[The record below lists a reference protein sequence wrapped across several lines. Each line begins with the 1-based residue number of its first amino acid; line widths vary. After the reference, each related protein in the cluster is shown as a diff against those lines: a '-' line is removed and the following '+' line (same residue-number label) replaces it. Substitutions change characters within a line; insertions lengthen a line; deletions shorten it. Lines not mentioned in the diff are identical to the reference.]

1 MRSLMRGWVE
11 GLKVA
16 IPTLVRKWG
25 IRLFKTVWF
34 LCISII
40 VGHMGP
46 AERYLD
52 HDVASSICDFIY
64 GDVNAETIYD
74 TYTNIDILIVLT
86 LATVIY
92 RLTTLLLNKI
102 RK

>member
-1 MRSLMRGWVE
+1 M
-11 GLKVA
+11 A
-16 IPTLVRKWG
+16 IPALAHKWG
-25 IRLFKTVWF
+25 IRLLKTAWF
-34 LCISII
+34 ICISII
-40 VGHMGP
+40 VGRTLGP

-74 TYTNIDILIVLT
+74 TYTNIDTLIVLT
-86 LATVIY
+86 LTTVIY
-92 RLTTLLLNKI
+92 RLTTLLFNKI

>member
-1 MRSLMRGWVE
+1 M
-11 GLKVA
+11 A
-16 IPTLVRKWG
+16 IPALACKWG
-25 IRLFKTVWF
+25 IRLLKTAWF
-34 LCISII
+34 ICISII
-40 VGHMGP
+40 VGRTLGP
-46 AERYLD
+46 AERYLN

-86 LATVIY
+86 LTTVIY
-92 RLTTLLLNKI
+92 RLTTLLFNKI

>member
-1 MRSLMRGWVE
+1 V
-11 GLKVA
+11 KVD
-16 IPTLVRKWG
+16 IPTRALKWG

-34 LCISII
+34 LCISIL
-40 VGHMGP
+40 VGRTLGP

-52 HDVASSICDFIY
+52 HDVVSSLCDFIY
-64 GDVNAETIYD
+64 GDVNAETLYD

>member
-1 MRSLMRGWVE
+1 MD
-11 GLKVA
+11 
-16 IPTLVRKWG
+16 IPTRALKWG

-34 LCISII
+34 LCISIL
-40 VGHMGP
+40 VGRTLGP

-52 HDVASSICDFIY
+52 HDVVSSLCDFIY
-64 GDVNAETIYD
+64 GDVNAETLYD

-86 LATVIY
+86 LATVID

>member
-1 MRSLMRGWVE
+1 MD
-11 GLKVA
+11 
-16 IPTLVRKWG
+16 IPTRALKWG

-34 LCISII
+34 LCISIL
-40 VGHMGP
+40 VGRTLGP
-46 AERYLD
+46 AEHYLD
-52 HDVASSICDFIY
+52 HDVVSSLCDFIY
-64 GDVNAETIYD
+64 GDVNAETLYD

-86 LATVIY
+86 LAAVIY

>member
-1 MRSLMRGWVE
+1 MD
-11 GLKVA
+11 
-16 IPTLVRKWG
+16 IPTRALKWG
-25 IRLFKTVWF
+25 IRLFKTAWF
-34 LCISII
+34 LCISIL
-40 VGHMGP
+40 VGRTLGP

-52 HDVASSICDFIY
+52 HDVVSSLCDFIY
-64 GDVNAETIYD
+64 GDVNAETLYD

>member
-1 MRSLMRGWVE
+1 VD
-11 GLKVA
+11 
-16 IPTLVRKWG
+16 IPTSALKWG

-34 LCISII
+34 LCISIL
-40 VGHMGP
+40 VGRTLGP

-52 HDVASSICDFIY
+52 HDVVSSLCDFIY
-64 GDVNAETIYD
+64 GDVNAETLYD

-86 LATVIY
+86 LAAVIY

>member
-1 MRSLMRGWVE
+1 MD
-11 GLKVA
+11 
-16 IPTLVRKWG
+16 IPTRALKWG

-34 LCISII
+34 LCISIL
-40 VGHMGP
+40 VGRTLGP

-52 HDVASSICDFIY
+52 HDVVSSLCDFIY

>member
-1 MRSLMRGWVE
+1 MDIRTRAL
-11 GLKVA
+11 
-16 IPTLVRKWG
+16 KWG

-34 LCISII
+34 LCISIL
-40 VGHMGP
+40 VGRTLGP

-52 HDVASSICDFIY
+52 HDVVSSLCDFIY
-64 GDVNAETIYD
+64 GDVNAETLYD

-86 LATVIY
+86 LAAVIY

>member
-1 MRSLMRGWVE
+1 MD
-11 GLKVA
+11 
-16 IPTLVRKWG
+16 IPTLALKWG

-34 LCISII
+34 LCISIL
-40 VGHMGP
+40 VGRTLGP

-52 HDVASSICDFIY
+52 HDVVSSLCDFIY
-64 GDVNAETIYD
+64 GDVNAETLYD

-86 LATVIY
+86 LAMVIY
-92 RLTTLLLNKI
+92 RLTALLLNKI

>member
-1 MRSLMRGWVE
+1 MD
-11 GLKVA
+11 
-16 IPTLVRKWG
+16 IPTRALKWG

-40 VGHMGP
+40 VGRILGP

-52 HDVASSICDFIY
+52 HDVVSSLCDFIY

-86 LATVIY
+86 LAAVIY

>member
-1 MRSLMRGWVE
+1 M
-11 GLKVA
+11 A
-16 IPTLVRKWG
+16 IPALARKWG

-34 LCISII
+34 ICISII
-40 VGHMGP
+40 VGRTLGP

-52 HDVASSICDFIY
+52 HDVASSICNFIY

-74 TYTNIDILIVLT
+74 TYTNIDILIVLA
-86 LATVIY
+86 LSTVIY

>member
-1 MRSLMRGWVE
+1 MGHQAIQN
-11 GLKVA
+11 GLVSMHQHYSR
-16 IPTLVRKWG
+16 PHL
-25 IRLFKTVWF
+25 
-34 LCISII
+34 
-40 VGHMGP
+40 GP

-92 RLTTLLLNKI
+92 RLTTLLLKKI

>member
-1 MRSLMRGWVE
+1 MD
-11 GLKVA
+11 
-16 IPTLVRKWG
+16 IPTSALKWD

-34 LCISII
+34 LCISIL
-40 VGHMGP
+40 VGRTLGP

-52 HDVASSICDFIY
+52 HDVVSSLCDFIY
-64 GDVNAETIYD
+64 GDVNAETLYD

-86 LATVIY
+86 LAAVIY

>member
-1 MRSLMRGWVE
+1 M
-11 GLKVA
+11 A
-16 IPTLVRKWG
+16 IPALARKWG
-25 IRLFKTVWF
+25 IRLLKTAWF
-34 LCISII
+34 LCISIL
-40 VGHMGP
+40 VGRTLGP
-46 AERYLD
+46 AERYLN
-52 HDVASSICDFIY
+52 HDVVSSLCDFIY

>member
-1 MRSLMRGWVE
+1 
-11 GLKVA
+11 
-16 IPTLVRKWG
+16 
-25 IRLFKTVWF
+25 
-34 LCISII
+34 ISYLEIQLLSGVSGGYI
-40 VGHMGP
+40 N
-46 AERYLD
+46 LD

-92 RLTTLLLNKI
+92 RLTTLLLKKI

>member
-1 MRSLMRGWVE
+1 MD
-11 GLKVA
+11 
-16 IPTLVRKWG
+16 IPTRALKWG

-34 LCISII
+34 LCISIL
-40 VGHMGP
+40 VGRTLGP

-52 HDVASSICDFIY
+52 HDAVSSLCDFIY
-64 GDVNAETIYD
+64 GDVNAETLYD

>member
-1 MRSLMRGWVE
+1 MDL
-11 GLKVA
+11 
-16 IPTLVRKWG
+16 PTRALKWG

-34 LCISII
+34 LCISIL
-40 VGHMGP
+40 VGRTLGP

-52 HDVASSICDFIY
+52 HDVVSSLCDFIF
-64 GDVNAETIYD
+64 GDVNAETLYD

-86 LATVIY
+86 LAAVIY

>member
-1 MRSLMRGWVE
+1 MD
-11 GLKVA
+11 
-16 IPTLVRKWG
+16 IPTRALKWG

-34 LCISII
+34 LCISIL
-40 VGHMGP
+40 VGRTLGP

-52 HDVASSICDFIY
+52 HDVVSSLCDFIY
-64 GDVNAETIYD
+64 GDVNAETLYD

-86 LATVIY
+86 LAAVIY
-92 RLTTLLLNKI
+92 RLTTLLLIKI

>member
-1 MRSLMRGWVE
+1 MGHQAVQN
-11 GLKVA
+11 GLVSM
-16 IPTLVRKWG
+16 PQHLVGRTL
-25 IRLFKTVWF
+25 
-34 LCISII
+34 
-40 VGHMGP
+40 GP

-52 HDVASSICDFIY
+52 HDVVSSLCDFIY
-64 GDVNAETIYD
+64 GDVNAETLYD

-86 LATVIY
+86 LAAVIY

>member
-1 MRSLMRGWVE
+1 M
-11 GLKVA
+11 KVD
-16 IPTLVRKWG
+16 IPTRALKWG

-34 LCISII
+34 LCISIL
-40 VGHMGP
+40 VGRTLGP

-52 HDVASSICDFIY
+52 HDVVSSLCDFIY
-64 GDVNAETIYD
+64 GDVNAETLYD

>member
-1 MRSLMRGWVE
+1 MD
-11 GLKVA
+11 
-16 IPTLVRKWG
+16 IPTSALKWG

-34 LCISII
+34 LCISIL
-40 VGHMGP
+40 VGRTLGP

-52 HDVASSICDFIY
+52 HDVVSSLCDFIY
-64 GDVNAETIYD
+64 SDVNAETLYD

-86 LATVIY
+86 LAAVIY

>member
-1 MRSLMRGWVE
+1 MD
-11 GLKVA
+11 
-16 IPTLVRKWG
+16 IPTRALKWG

-34 LCISII
+34 LCISIL
-40 VGHMGP
+40 VGRTLGP

-52 HDVASSICDFIY
+52 HDVVSSLCDFIY

-86 LATVIY
+86 LATFIY

>member
-1 MRSLMRGWVE
+1 M
-11 GLKVA
+11 A
-16 IPTLVRKWG
+16 ITALVRKWG

-34 LCISII
+34 ICISII
-40 VGHMGP
+40 VGRTLGP

-52 HDVASSICDFIY
+52 HDVVSSICNFIY

-74 TYTNIDILIVLT
+74 TYTNIDILIVLA
-86 LATVIY
+86 LSTVIY
-92 RLTTLLLNKI
+92 RLTKMLLNKI

>member
-1 MRSLMRGWVE
+1 MD
-11 GLKVA
+11 
-16 IPTLVRKWG
+16 IPTRALKWG

-34 LCISII
+34 LCISIL
-40 VGHMGP
+40 VGRTLGP
-46 AERYLD
+46 AKRYLD
-52 HDVASSICDFIY
+52 HDVVSSLCDFIY
-64 GDVNAETIYD
+64 GDVNAETLYD

>member
-1 MRSLMRGWVE
+1 M
-11 GLKVA
+11 A
-16 IPTLVRKWG
+16 IPALARKWG
-25 IRLFKTVWF
+25 IRLLKTAWF
-34 LCISII
+34 ICISII
-40 VGHMGP
+40 VGLTLGP
-46 AERYLD
+46 AERYLN

-86 LATVIY
+86 LTTVIY
-92 RLTTLLLNKI
+92 RLTTLLFNKI

>member
-1 MRSLMRGWVE
+1 MD
-11 GLKVA
+11 
-16 IPTLVRKWG
+16 IPTRALKWG

-34 LCISII
+34 LCISIL
-40 VGHMGP
+40 VGRTLGP

-52 HDVASSICDFIY
+52 HDVVSTLCDFIY
-64 GDVNAETIYD
+64 GDVNAETLYD

-86 LATVIY
+86 LAAVIY

>member
-1 MRSLMRGWVE
+1 M
-11 GLKVA
+11 A
-16 IPTLVRKWG
+16 IPALARKWG
-25 IRLFKTVWF
+25 IRLFKTAWF
-34 LCISII
+34 ICISII
-40 VGHMGP
+40 VGRTLGL

-52 HDVASSICDFIY
+52 HDIASSICDFIY

-86 LATVIY
+86 LTTVIY
-92 RLTTLLLNKI
+92 RLTTLLFNKI

>member
-1 MRSLMRGWVE
+1 MD
-11 GLKVA
+11 
-16 IPTLVRKWG
+16 IPTRAHKWG

-34 LCISII
+34 LCISIL
-40 VGHMGP
+40 VGRTLGP

-52 HDVASSICDFIY
+52 HDVVSSLCDFIY
-64 GDVNAETIYD
+64 GDVNAETLYD
-74 TYTNIDILIVLT
+74 TYTNIDILIVLP

>member
-1 MRSLMRGWVE
+1 MD
-11 GLKVA
+11 
-16 IPTLVRKWG
+16 IPTRALKWG

-34 LCISII
+34 LCISIL
-40 VGHMGP
+40 VGRTLGP

-52 HDVASSICDFIY
+52 HDVVSSLCDFIY

-92 RLTTLLLNKI
+92 RLTTLLLKKI